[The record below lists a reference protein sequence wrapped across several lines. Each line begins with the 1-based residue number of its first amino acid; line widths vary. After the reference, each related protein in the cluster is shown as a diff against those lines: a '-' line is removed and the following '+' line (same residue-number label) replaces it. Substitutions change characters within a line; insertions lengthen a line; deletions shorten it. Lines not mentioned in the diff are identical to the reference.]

1 MATAFLRLDD
11 GLHCKL
17 RMLCA
22 YKNTSLNQFV
32 TALID
37 AAVADF
43 EREHGAL
50 PTPSKKNAA
59 ARDDEKNEPP

>member
-22 YKNTSLNQFV
+22 YKNISINQHV
-32 TALID
+32 SALIKND
-37 AAVADF
+37 IDTF
-43 EREHGAL
+43 EREFGAL

-59 ARDDEKNEPP
+59 ARDDEKKEPP